1 MRRQVHGW
9 GLQVG
14 VGGRVGDSK
23 MRLDWQTR
31 SGGEHKGEE
40 NFFFF
45 LEESDHRG
53 TGGRELDDERNG
65 WVETNRGVGEE
76 ELTG

>member
-40 NFFFF
+40 
-45 LEESDHRG
+45 SDHRG